1 MRSLSKS
8 QILIFLFFITVLI
21 FCFYFVFSGS
31 DPEIPFISKTLESS
45 KEHLSFAETSNDLSF
60 TEEVSEP
67 DPEKNF
73 TDSFVL
79 IELVNFPFL
88 SKTREV
94 FENLGENIFRPDP
107 NQTDKTKSF
116 HEKLEYLENKRSF
129 TGLSIFEEEE
139 FTLLQLRKKKDL
151 REILNK
157 TFEKLK
163 EELSETRRKEFQT
176 ELESLDRSISELSK
190 KTGNH

>member
-8 QILIFLFFITVLI
+8 QILIFLFFTTVLI

-67 DPEKNF
+67 DPDKNF

-107 NQTDKTKSF
+107 NQIDKTKSF